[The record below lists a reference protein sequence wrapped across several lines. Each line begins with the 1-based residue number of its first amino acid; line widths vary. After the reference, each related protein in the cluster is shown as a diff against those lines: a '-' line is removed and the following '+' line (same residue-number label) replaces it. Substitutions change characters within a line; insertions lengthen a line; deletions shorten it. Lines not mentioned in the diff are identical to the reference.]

1 MNSHQVKKGRVTV
14 ASATVA
20 HVLGW
25 AAFLWI
31 VLRPDFYQDV
41 SFSEFNG
48 YWPVLALFVPVVVTG
63 LALMFLLT
71 RKVRRVANALVV
83 WGLSAIL
90 LAFCGLG
97 YLSFGILYLPA
108 AIALIVT
115 AVAFGRGRGLPWV
128 NDG

>member
-1 MNSHQVKKGRVTV
+1 MNSHQVRKGRVAI

-31 VLRPDFYQDV
+31 AVWTLSV
-41 SFSEFNG
+41 SITEVE
-48 YWPVLALFVPVVVTG
+48 YWSLLALFVPVIVTG

-71 RKVRRVANALVV
+71 RKKRRATNTLVV
-83 WGLSAIL
+83 WGLSAVL
-90 LAFCGLG
+90 LVFCSLG

-115 AVAFGRGRGLPWV
+115 AVAFGLGGGLPWL
-128 NDG
+128 NDE